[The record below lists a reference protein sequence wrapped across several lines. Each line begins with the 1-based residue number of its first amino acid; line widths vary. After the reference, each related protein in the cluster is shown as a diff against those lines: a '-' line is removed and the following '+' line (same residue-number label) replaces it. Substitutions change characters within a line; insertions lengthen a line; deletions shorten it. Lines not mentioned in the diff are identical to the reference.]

1 MRSIITISREFG
13 SGGRE
18 IGKKL
23 ADDLGIPF
31 YDKELLEMASKE
43 SGICQELFV
52 KNDESYTNSFL
63 FSLVMGNYPVSADG
77 RINPDMPLN
86 HKIFLAQFET
96 IKNIAKK
103 GPCVIVGRCADY
115 VLKNEPNVIDFF
127 ISGNTAEK
135 KKRILERY
143 DIEKNKAEDFIR
155 KTDKRRASYYNYYTD
170 MRWGEAKN
178 YDLCI
183 TTEEYPLGVYHP
195 HQELHHIKKENI
207 GLIEV
212 MGLAVLPSRLKGEM
226 EKLAQVL
233 VTEGVDG
240 VRRDEMIEKHADW
253 AEEISKRN
261 NITAENVHEVLQ
273 KEIGIV
279 FAKVLEHAG
288 VYKRNKDGK
297 AAFER
302 FIDYV
307 NNK

>member
-115 VLKNEPNVIDFF
+115 VLKERENVVNLFVRASMSYRLQRAIVNYQVD
-127 ISGNTAEK
+127 EK
-135 KKRILERY
+135 KAA
-143 DIEKNKAEDFIR
+143 DIIMKN
-155 KTDKRRASYYNYYTD
+155 DKRRRNYYNYHV
-170 MRWGEAKN
+170 GEKWADLNN
-178 YDLCI
+178 YDLVIRSDMCGIDNAVKCI
-183 TTEEYPLGVYHP
+183 ITY
-195 HQELHHIKKENI
+195 I
-207 GLIEV
+207 GE
-212 MGLAVLPSRLKGEM
+212 
-226 EKLAQVL
+226 
-233 VTEGVDG
+233 
-240 VRRDEMIEKHADW
+240 
-253 AEEISKRN
+253 
-261 NITAENVHEVLQ
+261 
-273 KEIGIV
+273 
-279 FAKVLEHAG
+279 
-288 VYKRNKDGK
+288 
-297 AAFER
+297 
-302 FIDYV
+302 
-307 NNK
+307 